1 MDALSK
7 LIKRNIKVYF
17 RDKISVFFS
26 FLSILIIIV
35 LYALFLGSIQVRA
48 IEETAGKVAGARFM
62 VDSWIMAGI
71 IAVSSITVA
80 LGSLGTMVDDQH
92 KKILRDFIVA
102 PIKRRQI
109 VASYIITT
117 FIITLMIGIF
127 TLVIAQLYI
136 VISGGEFIS
145 LIQLVK
151 VLGIM
156 LLCVFSSASL
166 MFFVASFIKTTN
178 AFATLSTIIGTMIGF
193 LAGIYV
199 PMGILPQAVQSVIK
213 FVPISHGAALLRQ
226 VLMERPLEM
235 VFEGAPPSVMQ
246 SYMEFNGV
254 VFKAGDNELS
264 ALAMI
269 LILAGSGVL
278 FFGLSLIRA
287 VRMRVN

>member
-1 MDALSK
+1 MDTLNK
-7 LIKRNIKVYF
+7 LIVRNIKVYF
-17 RDKISVFFS
+17 RDRISVFFS
-26 FLSILIIIV
+26 FLSILIIIA
-35 LYALFLGSIQVRA
+35 LYALFLGSIQVDA
-48 IEETAGKVAGARFM
+48 IESTVGKVAGSRFM
-62 VDSWIMAGI
+62 VDTWIMAGI
-71 IAVSSITVA
+71 IAVSSITVS
-80 LGSLGTMVDDQH
+80 LGTLGTMVDDQH

-117 FIITLMIGIF
+117 FIITLMIGVF
-127 TLVIAQLYI
+127 TLGIAQAYI
-136 VISGGEFIS
+136 VISGGEVVTFIN
-145 LIQLVK
+145 LLK

-156 LLCVFSSASL
+156 LLCVFSSASM
-166 MFFVASFIKTTN
+166 MFFIASFIKTTN

-199 PMGILPQAVQSVIK
+199 PMGILPQAVQTVIK

-226 VLMERPLEM
+226 VLMERPIEM
-235 VFEGAPPSVMQ
+235 VFANAPPSAIQ

-254 VFKAGDNELS
+254 VFRAGDNEVS

-278 FFGLSLIRA
+278 FFGLSVIRA
-287 VRMRVN
+287 SKMKVN

>member
-1 MDALSK
+1 MDTLGK

-127 TLVIAQLYI
+127 TLVIAQVYI
-136 VISGGEFIS
+136 VISGGELVS
-145 LIQLVK
+145 LIQLLK

-235 VFEGAPPSVMQ
+235 VFEGALPSVMQ

-254 VFKAGDNELS
+254 VFKVGDSELS

-287 VRMRVN
+287 ARMRVN